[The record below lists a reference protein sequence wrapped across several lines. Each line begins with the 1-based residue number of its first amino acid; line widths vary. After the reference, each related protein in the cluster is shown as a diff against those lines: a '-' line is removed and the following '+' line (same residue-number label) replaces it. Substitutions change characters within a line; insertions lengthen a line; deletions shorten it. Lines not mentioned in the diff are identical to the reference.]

1 MDSFSDHMPRIRP
14 HFRQMFAQQ
23 FPQATVLESIGV
35 ICGVHR
41 MKKHFTAHVIFAAT
55 ALASQQA
62 GALGFGRAVS
72 DAVLGQTLTFTVPL
86 HVEPGEHIGL
96 ECLTAQ
102 VYYGEAQLP
111 ASQVRT
117 ELQPGTGDYAW
128 IVKITT
134 TGPVTEPIVEIA
146 LGANCGRLFTRR
158 FSVFADPPTLAA
170 AAPQVAPVD
179 AGRAPAASLAQALAD
194 GAPPAASS
202 AARAIRAAPASAS
215 GVARGHAHVARKG
228 PTMALANELEA
239 SPSKR
244 HVVVDA
250 GSARQPGPRVAPP
263 PTAEE
268 TARLV
273 LDPGVPHLK
282 LDMEEPA
289 LPPAAAASGATIVL
303 SDIDDPDLRRLK
315 ALEQSIQALRS
326 DSQLQHERADR
337 LQAQLAREQSR
348 GDWAPWLVGLL
359 AIAAAAIGALVL
371 KLRQQNRIAH
381 SDWFNQSQLG
391 TLAPAIEPDVSVE
404 APPVAA
410 VPDPRRDAW
419 TPVPSEEASRKQPVS
434 DYGDA
439 SDAPVMG
446 DLAATR
452 PLDRQ
457 ALAAALVQEA
467 APRELSVE
475 ELLDLEQQA
484 DFFIALGQEDA
495 AVDLLM
501 SHLRSAG
508 GQSPI
513 PYTKLLEIYKRQGDR
528 SAYERTRARFNRRF
542 NAYAPDWDTGPT
554 AGRSLEDYPDTIA
567 MLERAWASP
576 IDAMAVLEGL
586 LFKRD
591 DTSELFDLP
600 AYRDVLV
607 LYSLARD
614 LWQTGGG
621 QGTAQ
626 IDVLLPLDDVAV
638 TAYPSAREVNERA
651 LPKRDAGLALDSR
664 DAEGDTA
671 RGMLTSFELTGFQ
684 HGPGEH
690 HLDIEL
696 PGEMQV
702 EDAGVHATLNE
713 LRLTPG
719 APGKPRSAPDWREGE
734 PPDPDRP
741 TKR

>member
-1 MDSFSDHMPRIRP
+1 
-14 HFRQMFAQQ
+14 MFAQQ

-41 MKKHFTAHVIFAAT
+41 MKKHFTAHVILAAT

-86 HVEPGEHIGL
+86 HVEPGEHIGT

-102 VYYGEAQLP
+102 VYFGEAQLP

-134 TGPVTEPIVEIA
+134 TSPVTEPIVEIA
-146 LGANCGRLFTRR
+146 LGANCGRPFTRR

-170 AAPQVAPVD
+170 AAPQVAAVD
-179 AGRAPAASLAQALAD
+179 IARTPARTPAQGSAD
-194 GAPPAASS
+194 GAPPAAGSLP
-202 AARAIRAAPASAS
+202 RPAQPGAS
-215 GVARGHAHVARKG
+215 GMARGRAHGARKG
-228 PTMALANELEA
+228 PTMALASELEA

-250 GSARQPGPRVAPP
+250 GSARQPGTRAAPR

-359 AIAAAAIGALVL
+359 AIAAAAMGALLL

-391 TLAPAIEPDVSVE
+391 TLGPPIPEPEAPVE
-404 APPVAA
+404 APPVEA
-410 VPDPRRDAW
+410 VADQRREVP
-419 TPVPSEEASRKQPVS
+419 TPVPFEEASREQPVS
-434 DYGDA
+434 DDDDVPA
-439 SDAPVMG
+439 MG
-446 DLAATR
+446 ELAATR

-567 MLERAWASP
+567 VLERAWPSP
-576 IDAMAVLEGL
+576 LDAMAILEGL

-600 AYRDVLV
+600 AYRDVLM

-621 QGTAQ
+621 QGATQ
-626 IDVLLPLDDVAV
+626 IDVLLPLDEFAP

-651 LPKRDAGLALDSR
+651 LPKRDAGLALDSQ

-671 RGMLTSFELTGFQ
+671 HGMLTSFELTGFH

-690 HLDIEL
+690 PLDIEL
-696 PGEMQV
+696 PAGDVQV
-702 EDAGVHATLNE
+702 EDAGVHATLDE
-713 LRLTPG
+713 LRLSPG
-719 APGKPRSAPDWREGE
+719 TPGKPKSAPDWGEGE
-734 PPDPDRP
+734 APDPERP